1 MEPKQHWNNIY
12 QTKDPTELSWFQP
25 SLTKSL
31 AMIESAKV
39 GADAEIIDVG
49 GGASTL
55 VDDLLARGFQ
65 HLTVLDI
72 SEQALD
78 RTRQRLGS
86 RADEV
91 N

>member
-1 MEPKQHWNNIY
+1 MEKQQHWDNIY
-12 QTKDPTELSWFQP
+12 QSKDPAELSWFQP
-25 SLTKSL
+25 SLTRSL
-31 AMIESAKV
+31 AMIGSANL
-39 GADAEIIDVG
+39 GEDAEIIDVG

-55 VDDLLARGFQ
+55 VDDLLTRGFN

-72 SEQALD
+72 SARSLD

-86 RADEV
+86 RADVV